1 MPVGG
6 AVRASSRGGKTATDT
21 VSCKGG
27 PEEDCVRAFTRPT
40 DSRRLILVL
49 IRALVLSVTRGCSYV
64 LGQSEC
70 VHSQRAYTFMGSR
83 PILYLY
89 SSIINVSIA
98 RHINKPPHHDQNRH

>member
-49 IRALVLSVTRGCSYV
+49 IRGLVLSVIRDCSDV
-64 LGQSEC
+64 LGQSGW
-70 VHSQRAYTFMGSR
+70 VHSQRAYISMQFR
-83 PILYLY
+83 RLVYLY